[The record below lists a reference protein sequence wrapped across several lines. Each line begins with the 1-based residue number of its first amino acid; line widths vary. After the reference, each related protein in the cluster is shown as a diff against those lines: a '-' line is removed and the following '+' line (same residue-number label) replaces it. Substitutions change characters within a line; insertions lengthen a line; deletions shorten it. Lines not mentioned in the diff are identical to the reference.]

1 MFINTASFI
10 LSLIRDLG
18 PGGFFF
24 FLLVKTEIIPT
35 LLGLFHDSD

>member
-24 FLLVKTEIIPT
+24 FFTSKNRDHSHPTGAIP
-35 LLGLFHDSD
+35 